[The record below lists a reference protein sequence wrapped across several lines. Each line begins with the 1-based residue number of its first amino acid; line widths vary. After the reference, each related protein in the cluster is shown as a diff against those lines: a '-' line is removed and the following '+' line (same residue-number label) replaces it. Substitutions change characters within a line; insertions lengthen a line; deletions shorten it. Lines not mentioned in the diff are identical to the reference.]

1 MEITRGKD
9 SVKSLI
15 PMLNKVFRVN
25 FPKLLPKLYTSEKYA
40 PDHYVCRIDGKLA
53 GAVASIKNTLTFSNG
68 SQLSCAG
75 VSGVAVKKKYR
86 GRGIMNAMMTTI
98 MADAK
103 AENIDFMYLNGKR
116 KRYERYGFVPS
127 GYCAYFTVNSHN
139 VRLSPTPP
147 EITFLRYIKAVH
159 EEELIKIYN
168 SQSCHYDRE
177 EFDKVIK
184 SWKTSKYKITVVIYD
199 SKTVGYIVCKGFNI
213 VEIMLNDIDASE
225 VICAYYKYKKKPILF
240 INTYC
245 MNTEIIKSLS
255 NLAEKSS
262 LITNA
267 NFAVLNY
274 WNVIEKILNASPNG
288 LDYEYVLEI
297 EGEGKKLIK
306 EADSVVTV
314 TDTERE
320 ANLILAREEATSA
333 LFCPTTASAYNLPF
347 TLKLSIPIQDNV

>member
-1 MEITRGKD
+1 MEIIKGKD
-9 SVKSLI
+9 SVKSLL
-15 PMLNKVFRVN
+15 PMLNKVFHVN

-53 GAVASIKNTLTFSNG
+53 GATASIKNSLTFSNG
-68 SQLSCAG
+68 NQLSCAG

-86 GRGIMNAMMTTI
+86 KRGIMNAMMTAV

-103 AENIDFMYLNGKR
+103 KENVDFMYLSGKR
-116 KRYERYGFVPS
+116 KRYERYGFVPA

-139 VRLSPTPP
+139 VNNSPTPP

-159 EEELIKIYN
+159 EEDLLKVYN
-168 SQSCHYDRE
+168 AQSCHYDRD

-184 SWKTSKYKITVVIYD
+184 SWKTSKYKITVVIKE

-240 INTYC
+240 INTFS
-245 MNTEIIKSLS
+245 MNTDIIKSLS
-255 NLAEKSS
+255 TLAEKSS
-262 LITNA
+262 LVTNA
-267 NFAVLNY
+267 SFAILNY
-274 WNVIEKILNASPNG
+274 WNVIDKLLNASPNG
-288 LDYEYVLEI
+288 SDYEYVIEI

-306 EADSVVTV
+306 ESNNVITITDS
-314 TDTERE
+314 DRE
-320 ANLILAREEATSA
+320 PNLCLSREIATSA
-333 LFCPTTASAYNLPF
+333 LLCPTTASMYNLPF

>member
-9 SVKSLI
+9 SVKSLL
-15 PMLNKVFRVN
+15 PMLNKVFHVN

-40 PDHYVCRIDGKLA
+40 PDHYVCRVDGKIA
-53 GAVASIKNTLTFSNG
+53 GATASIKNTLSFSNG

-86 GRGIMNAMMTTI
+86 KRGVMNAMMTAV

-103 AENIDFMYLNGKR
+103 AENIDFMYLSGKR
-116 KRYERYGFVPS
+116 KRYERYGFVPA
-127 GYCAYFTVNSHN
+127 GYCARFTVNSHN
-139 VRLSPTPP
+139 VNNSPTPP

-159 EEELIKIYN
+159 EEDLFKVYN
-168 SQSCHYDRE
+168 AQGCHYDRE

-184 SWKTSKYKITVVIYD
+184 SWKTSKYKITVVIKD
-199 SKTVGYIVCKGFNI
+199 SKTVGYIVCKCFNI

-240 INTYC
+240 INTFC

-255 NLAEKSS
+255 TLAEETS
-262 LITNA
+262 LATNA
-267 NFAVLNY
+267 NFAILNY
-274 WNVIEKILNASPNG
+274 WNVIEKLLNFSPNG
-288 LDYEYVLEI
+288 FDYEYVLEI

-306 EADSVVTV
+306 ESDNVVTV
-314 TDTERE
+314 ADTDRE
-320 ANLILAREEATSA
+320 ANLFLSRDIATSA
-333 LFCPTTASAYNLPF
+333 LFCPTTASAYSLPF

>member
-15 PMLNKVFRVN
+15 PMLNKVFHVN

-40 PDHYVCRIDGKLA
+40 PDHYVCRIDGKIA

-68 SQLSCAG
+68 SHLSCAG

-86 GRGIMNAMMTTI
+86 KRGLMNAMMTAV

-103 AENIDFMYLNGKR
+103 RENIDFMYLSGMR

-139 VRLSPTPP
+139 VNHSPAPS

-159 EEELIKIYN
+159 EEDLLKVYN
-168 SQSCHYDRE
+168 AQCCHYDRD

-184 SWKTSKYKITVVIYD
+184 SWKTSKYKITVVIKD
-199 SKTVGYIVCKGFNI
+199 SKTVGYIVCKGFKI
-213 VEIMLNDIDASE
+213 VEIMLNGIDASE

-240 INTYC
+240 INTFC
-245 MNTEIIKSLS
+245 MNTEIVKSLS
-255 NLAEKSS
+255 TLAEESS
-262 LITNA
+262 LVTNA
-267 NFAVLNY
+267 SFAILNY
-274 WNVIEKILNASPNG
+274 WNVIETLLNASPNG
-288 LDYEYVLEI
+288 TDYEYVLEI

-306 EADSVVTV
+306 ESGSVITL
-314 TDTERE
+314 TDTDLD
-320 ANLILAREEATSA
+320 ANLYLSRDIATSA